1 MRLLYR
7 SSPPPA
13 SSQSPSTNEASSQ
26 CKDAASISSTSQ
38 AFRDGLSS
46 KGRSQQPRPGSVPL
60 DQSFEGRQSS
70 QTSPETTQAAA
81 AAVAP
86 GVLPRASYAA
96 MQAAWLGADSA
107 LPQMSLTRLLVM
119 FFLERSVAGLSS
131 AWQQL
136 ILIGALL
143 LPLSSTTSLSV
154 MTIMPHVAIP
164 DTWLVRK
171 QQSSLP
177 MQQQPQ
183 QSQAGASAFKLSDQE
198 SSDMPQEVSQSRR
211 QESFPVQEGQ
221 HSRVNETERSFANMH
236 AASSQTAPELRSA
249 SITSIAQ
256 QRIAQGQPAEAWEEA
271 ASMVQVSLALGLQ
284 VGSPVRPQ
292 PSRESL
298 REHEWTGAESLHP
311 LAHSSM
317 TSTISSLGSQSA
329 DLSRSSSIADDSS
342 AESDD
347 GGSVSRTSFGSLSA
361 RSSSDASSAADMKL
375 PQGAQVSQTKTSL
388 KEAGE
393 IAGISVVDEES
404 QEGVQSLEHFAD
416 MGRPISAQEA
426 IPRADSNSSSSSS
439 RQESHIDGYPIANQQ
454 SGSSSGNA
462 ASVAAATSMAA
473 NDSGT
478 PPGSGA
484 DGTPVPEQGHT
495 KAAVPASSLEA
506 WPGKGYFAIGKTL
519 YLMPRA
525 AESQPDLSAVPDA
538 GQEKPSSGMSGTFA
552 TLHLLVTCATAL

>member
-13 SSQSPSTNEASSQ
+13 SSQSSSTNEGSAQ
-26 CKDAASISSTSQ
+26 LQGKNPAAAISTSR
-38 AFRDGLSS
+38 ALRDGLSS
-46 KGRSQQPRPGSVPL
+46 KRPSQQRPGSLPL
-60 DQSFEGRQSS
+60 DRSSEKIQSS
-70 QTSPETTQAAA
+70 QLSQVTTQAAA

-136 ILIGALL
+136 IWIGALL
-143 LPLSSTTSLSV
+143 LPLSSTTSLSL

-164 DTWLVRK
+164 DTWLVQK
-171 QQSSLP
+171 QQPSLP
-177 MQQQPQ
+177 MQQQPL
-183 QSQAGASAFKLSDQE
+183 QSQAGPSVVNLKE
-198 SSDMPQEVSQSRR
+198 NPDMPREVSKSKR
-211 QESFPVQEGQ
+211 QESLPVQEGQ
-221 HSRVNETERSFANMH
+221 HSTVTETEQSFANMH

-256 QRIAQGQPAEAWEEA
+256 QRVAQSQPAEAWEEA

-284 VGSPVRPQ
+284 VGSPVRRQ
-292 PSRESL
+292 PFREIP
-298 REHEWTGAESLHP
+298 REHAWAGHGALHS

-329 DLSRSSSIADDSS
+329 DLSRSSSIAQDS

-347 GGSVSRTSFGSLSA
+347 GGPVGRTSSGSLSA
-361 RSSSDASSAADMKL
+361 RSSSDASSEADLNL
-375 PQGAQVSQTKTSL
+375 PQGAQVGQTK
-388 KEAGE
+388 EE
-393 IAGISVVDEES
+393 ENIAGICIVGAES
-404 QEGVQSLEHFAD
+404 QEGIHSLEHFAD
-416 MGRPISAQEA
+416 MGLPIRAQDA
-426 IPRADSNSSSSSS
+426 FPRADSGSSSS
-439 RQESHIDGYPIANQQ
+439 QESHIDDYQLANQQ
-454 SGSSSGNA
+454 SGSSSENA
-462 ASVAAATSMAA
+462 RPVAAATSTAA
-473 NDSGT
+473 SDSGT
-478 PPGSGA
+478 QPGPGA
-484 DGTPVPEQGHT
+484 EETSVPEQGHT

-506 WPGKGYFAIGKTL
+506 WPGKGYYAIGKTL

-538 GQEKPSSGMSGTFA
+538 DQEKPSSGMLGTFA
-552 TLHLLVTCATAL
+552 FHLLVTCATAL